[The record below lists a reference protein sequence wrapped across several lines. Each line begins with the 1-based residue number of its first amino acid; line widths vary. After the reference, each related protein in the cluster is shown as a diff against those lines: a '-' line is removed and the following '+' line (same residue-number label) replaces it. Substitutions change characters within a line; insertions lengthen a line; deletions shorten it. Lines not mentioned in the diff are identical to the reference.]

1 MKNIL
6 LTSVAILSIGSAVA
20 QERNLPNGFSP
31 EELQLMK
38 EGQFTIRGTQR
49 GVSSP
54 PAFPVRTMAQWEEI
68 QTLTIAWT
76 SFPSI
81 QAQIVDA
88 AQEECEV
95 LIVCSDSNTVK
106 TYLNNAG
113 VPLTNVSF
121 LEEAFNSIWIRDY
134 GAHTV
139 YKNDVDSLLMVEWIY
154 NRPTRPDDD
163 ALPNYIAAYK
173 GVGLHSTTSA
183 PADLVNTGGN
193 WVVDGFGTA
202 FASKLILEEN
212 DATNTY
218 GVTVKNE
225 TDINNIM
232 DDFMGINRYIKM
244 ETLPYDAI
252 HHIDMHMKL
261 MNEEV
266 MLFGEYPAGV
276 SDGPQMEANLLYVLN
291 NFNSYFGTP
300 YKFVR
305 IPMPPST
312 SGLYPD
318 DGASYRTYANNV
330 IVNKTVIVPTYRAE
344 YDTTALRIL
353 GEIMPG
359 YTIVPID
366 VDNSGANLIAQS
378 GAIHCITN
386 MIGVDDPLLI
396 SHQNLADTYDDV
408 NPYAVTAMIK
418 HKTGIAN
425 ATLYW
430 SLTPGSGYT
439 SVPMSFV
446 SGNNW
451 TANIP
456 AQAQGSAVY
465 YYIHAQ
471 ANNGKQQVRP
481 MPAPAGYFWFNVLV
495 SPAGLSET
503 STELQNIFPNPA
515 AAITCIPVNTS
526 LEFEGTLKMYDV
538 FGKLIETIH
547 AGSFPRGES
556 RYFIHADKYAAGA
569 YYVVLQSN
577 ELKWTQKLMIK

>member
-1 MKNIL
+1 MNKTIL
-6 LTSVAILSIGSAVA
+6 TASALLA
-20 QERNLPNGFSP
+20 FGTAFSQERNLPNGFSP
-31 EELQLMK
+31 EELQMMK
-38 EGQFTIRGTQR
+38 EGNFTIRGAER
-49 GVSSP
+49 GVTTP
-54 PAFPVRTMAQWEEI
+54 PSFPVRTMAQWEEV
-68 QTLTIAWT
+68 QTLTLAWT

-95 LIVCSDSNTVK
+95 LIICSDSNQVK
-106 TYLNNAG
+106 TYLNGAG

-163 ALPNYIAAYK
+163 ALPNFIASYK
-173 GVGLHSTTSA
+173 GIGLYSTTSA
-183 PADLVNTGGN
+183 PTDLVNTGGN

-202 FASKLILEEN
+202 FASKLILDEN
-212 DATNTY
+212 DAGNPY
-218 GVTVKNE
+218 GVTVKSE
-225 TDINNIM
+225 TDIDNIM
-232 DDFMGINRYIKM
+232 SNFMGINRYIKM
-244 ETLPYDAI
+244 ETLPYDLI

-261 MNEEV
+261 MDEENL
-266 MLFGEYPAGV
+266 LFGEYPTGV
-276 SDGPQMEANLLYVLN
+276 ADGPQMEANLLYVLN
-291 NFNSYFGTP
+291 NFNSVFGTP
-300 YKFVR
+300 YKVTR

-312 SGLYPD
+312 AGNYPD
-318 DGASYRTYANNV
+318 NGASYRTYANNV
-330 IVNKTVIVPTYRAE
+330 IVNKTVIVPTYRQE
-344 YDTTALRIL
+344 YDTTGLRIL
-353 GEIMPG
+353 GELMPG

-386 MIGVDDPLLI
+386 LIGVDDPLLI
-396 SHQNLADTYDDV
+396 SHQNLPDTYDDA
-408 NPYAVTAMIK
+408 NPYTVNATIK

-430 SLTPGSGYT
+430 SLTPGTGYT

-446 SGNNW
+446 SGSTW
-451 TANIP
+451 TGNIP
-456 AQAQGSAVY
+456 AQPQGSTVY

-471 ANNGKQQVRP
+471 ANSGKQQVRP
-481 MPAPAGYFWFNVLV
+481 MPAPAGYFDFDVLV
-495 SPAGLSET
+495 TPAGISET
-503 STELQNIFPNPA
+503 TTGLQNIFPNPA
-515 AAITCIPVNTS
+515 SAITCIPVNS
-526 LEFEGTLKMYDV
+526 SIEFEGTLKMYDV
-538 FGKLIETIH
+538 FGKLVETIH
-547 AGSFPRGES
+547 TGSFPRGES

-577 ELKWTQKLMIK
+577 ELKWTQKVMIR